1 MSRRLSSLGPVVGK
15 RKAIDRKE
23 TMHELETHLLILPL
37 SPVASQVF
45 GLADEVT
52 LKDLRGTTTL
62 DVYAA
67 PVHFWQSL
75 SGLLL

>member
-1 MSRRLSSLGPVVGK
+1 
-15 RKAIDRKE
+15 
-23 TMHELETHLLILPL
+23 MHELETHLLILPL